1 MDKVDDKISIIV
13 PVYNVEVY
21 IEKCIDSLINQT
33 YKNIEIILVDDGST
47 DKSYD
52 ICKKYSE
59 TDNRIKLIHKN
70 NGGLSDARNVGIDN
84 ATGKYITFVDS
95 DDWLSY
101 DYCDIMIKEIN
112 ETKADIVMSNLVYVY
127 SNDYTF
133 EVEEKFDKKSY
144 TNVEALEKFEDTVS
158 VVAVSKLYR
167 RELFE
172 DLRYKVGKIHED
184 EFMFHKIFFRAKK
197 ISHLDIELYAYR
209 QRENSITTSKYSL
222 KKLDAIEALEDRM
235 NFYEKN
241 SLHNLKEKTRALYMY
256 LLRKNIMEISA
267 NDINEKEKYISELSI
282 KLKDSYKACKKT
294 KYISLRFFIFSKLAV
309 LSKTVFK
316 NYVYK

>member
-1 MDKVDDKISIIV
+1 MDKIQDKISIIV
-13 PVYNVEVY
+13 PIYNVEEY

-33 YKNIEIILVDDGST
+33 YKNIEIVLVDDGST

-52 ICKKYSE
+52 ICKRYSE
-59 TDNRIKLIHKN
+59 KDSRIKLIHKK

-84 ATGKYITFVDS
+84 ATGEYITFVDS

-101 DYCDIMIKEIN
+101 NYCEIMIKEIN

-144 TNVEALEKFEDTVS
+144 TNIEALEAFEDTIN
-158 VVAVSKLYR
+158 VVAVSKLYK
-167 RELFE
+167 RELF
-172 DLRYKVGKIHED
+172 DNLRYRVGKIHED
-184 EFMFHKIFFRAKK
+184 EFMFHRIFYEASK
-197 ISHLDIELYAYR
+197 ISWLDVELYAYR

-256 LLRKNIMEISA
+256 LLRKNIREILAS
-267 NDINEKEKYISELSI
+267 DINEKDEYVNELSV
-282 KLKDSYKACKKT
+282 KLKESYKVCKKT
-294 KYISLRFFIFSKLAV
+294 KYISLRFFIFSKLALV
-309 LSKTVFK
+309 SKIIFK